1 VPRALGDGP
10 SSLGTTKRRCSLLR
24 LRSGAQI
31 ADPLSLARLFI
42 AKDGSCQHY
51 DLADVSTD
59 DMLTERDVRV
69 ANRVFAR
76 MGADTVAAIVS
87 RSALAAAALS
97 NIPAD
102 ASLIKTG
109 PEIPWKALDD
119 LYRAFE
125 GLPGIGLP
133 RITKVL
139 HKKRPGLI
147 PILDSVVDRYLVS
160 VEGPVVGGLADRGTA
175 LTRAYKAE
183 LDACLPVL
191 ACVRA
196 ELLTDGIKLTECRL
210 LDLYLWA
217 YSGQYDPLWR
227 RTVAPA
233 IAAPTPPRPAAS
245 TIHHLTTTDEV
256 EIFRDAES
264 KYLAWITRHPKGW
277 VVNCTRSPSPA
288 YLLLHRADC
297 WTVSVRGAG
306 NYTTREYIKVC
317 SVHRSTLDSWAV
329 NSVGGGLVLCG
340 FCEGRL
346 AREAR

>member
-1 VPRALGDGP
+1 MDDGP
-10 SSLGTTKRRCSLLR
+10 NSPSARTPDSCPSLR
-24 LRSGAQI
+24 LRSGAEI
-31 ADPLSLARLFI
+31 ADPVSLVRLFI
-42 AKDGSCQHY
+42 AKDGSYQHY
-51 DLADVSTD
+51 DLAEVSKD
-59 DMLTERDVRV
+59 DSLSERDVRV
-69 ANRVFAR
+69 ANRIIAR
-76 MGADTVAAIVS
+76 MGADTVAAILS

-97 NIPAD
+97 NIPAG
-102 ASLIKTG
+102 ASLADTDLD
-109 PEIPWKALDD
+109 IPWEALDD

-125 GLPGIGLP
+125 GLPGVGLP

-147 PILDSVVDRYLVS
+147 PIVDSVVDQYLVS
-160 VEGPVVGGLADRGTA
+160 VDGPVVGSLADRGTA

-196 ELLTDGIKLTECRL
+196 ELLTDGINLTECRL
-210 LDLYLWA
+210 LDIYLWA

-227 RTVAPA
+227 RPVAPA
-233 IAAPTPPRPAAS
+233 VAEPIPPEVAAA
-245 TIHHLTTTDEV
+245 TIGSLTRVEEA

-264 KYLAWITRHPKGW
+264 QYLAWITRHPKGW

-288 YLLLHRADC
+288 YLILHRADC
-297 WTVSVRGAG
+297 WTIAARGAG

-317 SVHRSTLDSWAV
+317 SLDRSTLDSWAV
-329 NSVGGGLVLCG
+329 NSVGGELALCG